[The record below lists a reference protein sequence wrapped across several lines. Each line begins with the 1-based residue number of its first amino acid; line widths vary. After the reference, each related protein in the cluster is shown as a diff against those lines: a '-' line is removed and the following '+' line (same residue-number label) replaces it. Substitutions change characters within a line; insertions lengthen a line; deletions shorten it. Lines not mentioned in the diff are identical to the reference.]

1 MPSSAANTLHPQY
14 RLLLLLLL
22 AVLLPQLELLALALL
37 QCLLLLACF
46 RVGQLNSWWQS
57 FLRLKW
63 LLISIAV
70 LYGWF
75 TPGLPIVEVV
85 SVNMPTR
92 EGLWLALSRT
102 LLLASLV
109 AAVTWLVKPL
119 SASVL
124 AVALTR
130 LLSPLAGLGLNID
143 VFAKRLALTLNAVS
157 ELQVELDKH
166 AKTDWQASLGR
177 LILLIEKGDFV
188 ADEVGISE
196 PLPSPQGLDALQ
208 FVSCALLLGFI
219 TLIPGL
225 L

>member
-1 MPSSAANTLHPQY
+1 MPNSAAYFLHPQY

-37 QCLLLLACF
+37 QSLLLLGCLQVGEF
-46 RVGQLNSWWQS
+46 RSWWQS

-75 TPGLPIVEVV
+75 TPGLPVVEVV

-92 EGLWLALSRT
+92 EGLWLALSRA

-130 LLSPLAGLGLNID
+130 LLSAFAALGLNID

-157 ELQVELDKH
+157 ELQVELDKNP
-166 AKTDWQASLGR
+166 KTDWQASLGR
-177 LILLIEKGDFV
+177 LILRIEKGDFV
-188 ADEVGISE
+188 ADQVAVSE
-196 PLPSPQGLDALQ
+196 PLPSPQRLHALQ
-208 FVSCALLLGFI
+208 FIGCALLFGFI

-225 L
+225 F